1 MAQAKSS
8 KIFQIFNIGITAVP
22 FGKRSRGPTIK
33 ISSAEK
39 LKSVS
44 TVRHRVARQRCSCVP
59 SPTEPHGCRA
69 LKHHAYKS
77 YHRRSDGT
85 HRSKVFP

>member
-59 SPTEPHGCRA
+59 
-69 LKHHAYKS
+69 K
-77 YHRRSDGT
+77 SDGAARMPST
-85 HRSKVFP
+85 EAPCLQVLSSEKRWYT